1 MRKHPPNAKRFIY
14 DLTKIPSYSVIEAR
28 SIKRT
33 GNYNLDFDLVT
44 NIKFCV
50 TYIFNLEHA
59 NSYSLHFLSVAE
71 NQNIISCELSSKA
84 IR

>member
-59 NSYSLHFLSVAE
+59 NSTSLQFLSVAE